1 MTKFG
6 AQVSCNLTTWDD
18 IRAVVEAMEAG
29 RWYSVYHADHFIP
42 PNRPRATEVETAF
55 EGYSTMA
62 AVASITNRLRLGH
75 LVLGNTFRN
84 PGLVAKMAGTI
95 DHVSHGRFTLAIG
108 AGWFEREHLAY
119 GWDFP
124 SLRERSDRLE
134 EACNLLRQLFTSDSP
149 VNFEGEYY
157 KLDNAVLSPG
167 SAQQPHIPIL
177 VGGTGEKRTLRTLA
191 MYGDV
196 FNLDGWTARMY
207 GGMSLNLYK
216 HKLSVL
222 NQHCENVGRDP
233 SEIRHTVLVPVKM
246 TDDKAEAD
254 EFIEAI
260 GPGTVAGSAHY
271 IIDRMGE
278 LVNEGVDEI
287 MFGSLPN
294 EPEEFQRIEEAV
306 IAAFD

>member
-1 MTKFG
+1 M
-6 AQVSCNLTTWDD
+6 
-18 IRAVVEAMEAG
+18 
-29 RWYSVYHADHFIP
+29 
-42 PNRPRATEVETAF
+42 
-55 EGYSTMA
+55 
-62 AVASITNRLRLGH
+62 
-75 LVLGNTFRN
+75 
-84 PGLVAKMAGTI
+84 
-95 DHVSHGRFTLAIG
+95 
-108 AGWFEREHLAY
+108 
-119 GWDFP
+119 
-124 SLRERSDRLE
+124 
-134 EACNLLRQLFTSDSP
+134 
-149 VNFEGEYY
+149 
-157 KLDNAVLSPG
+157 LSPG

-177 VGGTGEKRTLRTLA
+177 VGGTGERRTLRTLA

-196 FNLDGWTARMY
+196 FNLDGFAARMY
-207 GGMSLNLYK
+207 GGMSLNLCK

-260 GPGTVAGSAHY
+260 GPGTVAGSAQY
-271 IIDRMGE
+271 IIDRIGE

-287 MFGSLPN
+287 MFGRLPN